1 MKVAIIG
8 FAVAGLLV
16 SGTAFASEELA
27 KKSNCILCHQL
38 DKKGMGPAMK
48 EVAKKYKADADG
60 AKKIEGVIKNGS
72 KGAWGENSVMAA
84 QAQVN
89 EADAQALAKW
99 ILSLADDKAVPAEEA
114 VPADKE
120 QKPAD
125 KDVPAEKAAP
135 AEKEEPKPATK

>member
-16 SGTAFASEELA
+16 SGAAFASEELA

-99 ILSLADDKAVPAEEA
+99 ILSLADDKAVPAE
-114 VPADKE
+114 KE

-125 KDVPAEKAAP
+125 KDVPAEQAAP
-135 AEKEEPKPATK
+135 AAKEEPKPATK

>member
-8 FAVAGLLV
+8 FSVACLLV
-16 SGTAFASEELA
+16 SGAAFASEELA
-27 KKSNCILCHQL
+27 KKNNCTLCHQL
-38 DKKGMGPAMK
+38 DKKSMGPALK
-48 EVAKKYKADADG
+48 EIGAKYKADAEG

-99 ILSLADDKAVPAEEA
+99 ILSLAEDKAADDKAAPAEAEA
-114 VPADKE
+114 A
-120 QKPAD
+120 
-125 KDVPAEKAAP
+125 PAEKAAEP
-135 AEKEEPKPATK
+135 AAK